1 MIDLSKWQITEALSE
16 RVTLEA
22 INLFQKNARPDIIYR
37 RREFFSYY
45 LMVRVWIL
53 AKG

>member
-22 INLFQKNARPDIIYR
+22 INLFQKNANPDIIY

-45 LMVRVWIL
+45 LMVRVCIL